1 MKFTFKSSQAV
12 LNHRET
18 LVIKVTDEVGNTGYG
33 EVVAFN
39 DPFYTQETL
48 PQSKHILFHRFLPE
62 LLQKEIR
69 HPFEIHERMDDINYP
84 MATAGMENALL
95 DVYAIRQEQP
105 ILRTVFPKETG
116 KEAIYAGIVLG
127 DLEINSLLK
136 QIEENLAE
144 GYIRFKIKIKPKDGF
159 SKLKR
164 IRERYPDLMLLADAN
179 RSFSAEQ
186 IPELIKIDELGLL
199 CLEEPLADG
208 DFLAYQKLQAQMRTP
223 LCLDESIQ
231 TVEDLKKAIQLKAC
245 QVINIKVGR
254 VGGLYYAKQM
264 IELCREHNIRYWIGS
279 MMETGISKILHVHL
293 ASLRDNYIPGD
304 LSPSRRYFSK
314 DVIEPE
320 IIAQNGF
327 IQVPQGVGL
336 GVEIDEESLKSF
348 AIDYSIIE

>member
-1 MKFTFKSSQAV
+1 
-12 LNHRET
+12 
-18 LVIKVTDEVGNTGYG
+18 
-33 EVVAFN
+33 
-39 DPFYTQETL
+39 
-48 PQSKHILFHRFLPE
+48 
-62 LLQKEIR
+62 
-69 HPFEIHERMDDINYP
+69 MDDITYP
-84 MATAGMENALL
+84 MAIAGMENALL
-95 DVYAIRQEQP
+95 DVYAKRQELP
-105 ILRTVFPKETG
+105 ILEAVFPEETG

-144 GYIRFKIKIKPKDGF
+144 GYIRFKIKIKPVDGF

-164 IRERYPDLMLLADAN
+164 IRETYPDLMLLADAN
-179 RSFSAEQ
+179 RSFNAGQ

-223 LCLDESIQ
+223 LCLDESIE

-245 QVINIKVGR
+245 QVINIKAGR

-293 ASLRDNYIPGD
+293 ASLKDNYIPGD
-304 LSPSRRYFSK
+304 LSPSRRYFAK
-314 DVIEPE
+314 DVIQPE
-320 IIAQNGF
+320 ITAQNGL
-327 IQVPQGVGL
+327 IQVPKGVGL

-348 AIDYSIIE
+348 TIDHSIIE